1 MRPADE
7 VIQMTRRDVCRAL
20 VVHPLVYAVTV
31 AAQGHRVRVRSMK
44 SLLALVLACALWA
57 PAAAQDRIARV
68 GYLSWQSNSRFLPST
83 LTGFTE
89 GLRDEGYVEGKNLEL
104 LKRSASNDP
113 DRFKPIARELAAAKV
128 DVFFAPATPM
138 ATAAWYAAKN
148 TPIVIAT
155 IMDPIEL
162 DFVKSLARPGT
173 RVTGVTTMNDELTTK
188 RLQLLMETV
197 PGLKRVGVVVD
208 EAMRTACTQ
217 EVDHT
222 REAAKKLG
230 LTLVMVHVARP
241 EELEAGFRQLV
252 DAKVQAVTGTLL
264 STRNGLEREYAQA
277 ALKYKLP
284 SMHELEISAQEGAL
298 MSYGPDFRDIFRHA
312 GHYVG
317 RILKGGQP
325 AVMPIEQPRQF
336 RLVVNLQTA
345 RALGITIPQS
355 VLVRADEVIQ

>member
-1 MRPADE
+1 MKTLVTLVFAHLLLG
-7 VIQMTRRDVCRAL
+7 TAL
-20 VVHPLVYAVTV
+20 
-31 AAQGHRVRVRSMK
+31 AQEK
-44 SLLALVLACALWA
+44 
-57 PAAAQDRIARV
+57 IARV
-68 GYLSWQSNSRFLPST
+68 GYLSWQDTGAYYETT
-83 LTGFTE
+83 LKGFTE

-113 DRFKPIARELAAAKV
+113 ERFKPAARELAAAKV

-173 RVTGVTTMNDELTTK
+173 RVTGVTTMNDELTIK

-197 PGLKRVGVVVD
+197 PGLKRVGVVID

-217 EVDHT
+217 EVTHSS
-222 REAAKKLG
+222 EAAKKLG

-241 EELEAGFRQLV
+241 EDLDAAFRKLT
-252 DAKVQAVTGTLL
+252 DAKVQAVVTTLV
-264 STRNGLEREYAQA
+264 STRNGLEKEYAEA
-277 ALKYKLP
+277 ALKYRLP
-284 SMHELEISAQEGAL
+284 SMHELEFSTRHGGL
-298 MSYGPDFRDIFRHA
+298 MSYGPDFPGIFRRA

-317 RILKGGQP
+317 RILKGERP
-325 AVMPIEQPRQF
+325 AEMPIEQPRQF

-345 RALGITIPQS
+345 RAIGLTIPQS
-355 VLVRADEVIQ
+355 VLLRADEVIQ